1 MTHEIVSVNNGS
13 VRDDGNSVKFEVQ
26 TRGGETVP
34 FEMPT
39 RDIVKFVAFLCTLA
53 QYAAH
58 KAGTDTQPMPES
70 FEGPLIEANHLGL
83 AQGRT
88 PEEIVLAL
96 QVGSFA
102 LGVAIPNEKLEFLRA
117 LFLHSN
123 ASPKSPN

>member
-1 MTHEIVSVNNGS
+1 M
-13 VRDDGNSVKFEVQ
+13 
-26 TRGGETVP
+26 
-34 FEMPT
+34 
-39 RDIVKFVAFLCTLA
+39 LCRSLA
-53 QYAAH
+53 QYAAR
-58 KAGTDTQPMPES
+58 KAGTDAEPMEES

-123 ASPKSPN
+123 APPKAPN